1 MPPMHRAGHCAC
13 SHESPEKEKHTMS
26 LEKDE
31 LMLLGKID
39 GKLDGITA
47 HLNRQDQRI
56 AELDERVD
64 QRLNS
69 IDTRLR
75 EVEKKAAVAGAVSGG
90 AVAVGTALVVE
101 GIKQFM
107 RGGGGFGN

>member
-1 MPPMHRAGHCAC
+1 
-13 SHESPEKEKHTMS
+13 MS

-56 AELDERVD
+56 QELDERVD

-69 IDTRLR
+69 IDSRLR

-90 AVAVGTALVVE
+90 AVAVGTALIVE
-101 GIKQFM
+101 GIKTYF
-107 RGGGGFGN
+107 RGGGLGN

>member
-1 MPPMHRAGHCAC
+1 MAMD
-13 SHESPEKEKHTMS
+13 
-26 LEKDE
+26 KDE

-47 HLNRQDQRI
+47 HLTQQDKRI
-56 AELDERVD
+56 ADMDARFD
-64 QRLNS
+64 SRLNG
-69 IDTRLR
+69 IDERLR

-107 RGGGGFGN
+107 RGGGGLGN

>member
-1 MPPMHRAGHCAC
+1 
-13 SHESPEKEKHTMS
+13 MS

-47 HLNRQDQRI
+47 HLSRQDQRI
-56 AELDERVD
+56 QELDERVD
-64 QRLNS
+64 KRLNS
-69 IDTRLR
+69 IDDRLR

-90 AVAVGTALVVE
+90 AVAVGTALIVE
-101 GIKQFM
+101 GIKTYF
-107 RGGGGFGN
+107 RGGGLGN

>member
-1 MPPMHRAGHCAC
+1 
-13 SHESPEKEKHTMS
+13 MS

-47 HLNRQDQRI
+47 HLSRQDERI
-56 AELDERVD
+56 KELDERVD

-69 IDTRLR
+69 IDDRLR

-101 GIKQFM
+101 GIKHFM
-107 RGGGGFGN
+107 RGGNVGM

>member
-1 MPPMHRAGHCAC
+1 MA
-13 SHESPEKEKHTMS
+13 

-47 HLNRQDQRI
+47 HLTRQDKRI
-56 AELDERVD
+56 DELDKRVD
-64 QRLNS
+64 ARLNG
-69 IDTRLR
+69 IDDRLR

-90 AVAVGTALVVE
+90 AVAVGTALIVE
-101 GIKQFM
+101 GIRQFLH
-107 RGGGGFGN
+107 GGSGPGLGG

>member
-1 MPPMHRAGHCAC
+1 
-13 SHESPEKEKHTMS
+13 MS
-26 LEKDE
+26 FEKDE

-56 AELDERVD
+56 QELDERVD

-90 AVAVGTALVVE
+90 AVAVGTALIVE
-101 GIKQFM
+101 GIKTYF
-107 RGGGGFGN
+107 RGGGLGN

>member
-1 MPPMHRAGHCAC
+1 MA
-13 SHESPEKEKHTMS
+13 

-47 HLNRQDQRI
+47 HLNRQDKRI
-56 AELDERVD
+56 EELDARVD
-64 QRLNS
+64 ARLNG
-69 IDTRLR
+69 IDGRLR

-90 AVAVGTALVVE
+90 AVAVGTALIVE
-101 GIKQFM
+101 GIKQFV
-107 RGGGGFGN
+107 RGGGTGLGN

>member
-1 MPPMHRAGHCAC
+1 M
-13 SHESPEKEKHTMS
+13 
-26 LEKDE
+26 EKDE

-56 AELDERVD
+56 QELDERVD

-90 AVAVGTALVVE
+90 AVAVGTALIVE
-101 GIKQFM
+101 GIKTYF
-107 RGGGGFGN
+107 RGGGLGN

>member
-1 MPPMHRAGHCAC
+1 MAM
-13 SHESPEKEKHTMS
+13 EKEEAM
-26 LEKDE
+26 
-31 LMLLGKID
+31 MLGRID
-39 GKLDGITA
+39 GKLDGIAA
-47 HLNRQDQRI
+47 HLERQDKRLQELDGRVEARFNRTDRRI

-64 QRLNS
+64 NRLNG
-69 IDTRLR
+69 IDARLR

-107 RGGGGFGN
+107 RGGGLGN

>member
-1 MPPMHRAGHCAC
+1 
-13 SHESPEKEKHTMS
+13 MS

-31 LMLLGKID
+31 LLLLGKID

-56 AELDERVD
+56 QELDERVD

-90 AVAVGTALVVE
+90 AVAVGTALIVE
-101 GIKQFM
+101 GIKTYF
-107 RGGGGFGN
+107 RGGGLGN

>member
-1 MPPMHRAGHCAC
+1 
-13 SHESPEKEKHTMS
+13 MS

-56 AELDERVD
+56 QELDERVD

-90 AVAVGTALVVE
+90 AVAVGTALIVE
-101 GIKQFM
+101 GIKTYF
-107 RGGGGFGN
+107 RGRGLGN

>member
-1 MPPMHRAGHCAC
+1 
-13 SHESPEKEKHTMS
+13 MS
-26 LEKDE
+26 FEKDE

-56 AELDERVD
+56 QDLDERVD
-64 QRLNS
+64 ERLNS
-69 IDTRLR
+69 IDSRLR

-101 GIKQFM
+101 GIRQFI
-107 RGGGGFGN
+107 RGGGGLGG